1 MTPTWWP
8 ACKKFLPLN
17 CPCPSGFTWAQREL
31 LSCGSN
37 SSGDNWSFGKQ
48 SLERD
53 STFSGSTAGPS
64 SEGSDHIRVR
74 FNGSTSNHQGYNQ
87 NNQNTTGQGG
97 GIECYVG
104 SSGRQLYGC
113 INVIKFSPT
122 QYIFNTN
129 DLLCHTNISNEGAG
143 VFYLSSHLNSIVLD
157 WTAGSDF
164 DGHGGLN
171 YVAYK

>member
-1 MTPTWWP
+1 MSGILGGAGSKSGVIGKTIALNPYTLTPGDSSHGTSRTFSNLPSWATTFHIIFYP
-8 ACKKFLPLN
+8 A
-17 CPCPSGFTWAQREL
+17 G
-31 LSCGSN
+31 G
-37 SSGDNWSFGKQ
+37 
-48 SLERD
+48 

-104 SSGRQLYGC
+104 SSGRQLYGS

-129 DLLCHTNISNEGAG
+129 DLFMVT
-143 VFYLSSHLNSIVLD
+143 
-157 WTAGSDF
+157 
-164 DGHGGLN
+164 
-171 YVAYK
+171 